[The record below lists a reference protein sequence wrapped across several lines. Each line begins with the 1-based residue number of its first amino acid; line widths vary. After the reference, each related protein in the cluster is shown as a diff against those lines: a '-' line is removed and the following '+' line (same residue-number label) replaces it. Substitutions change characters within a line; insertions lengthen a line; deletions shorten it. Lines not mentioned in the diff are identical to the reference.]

1 MMYNNY
7 INRRKQK
14 LLKIKPLFKG
24 EKTMEKISNIEIKK
38 NKKIIKLNLYIVDC
52 DEFENEDGEQQKDFF
67 SKCWTDWR
75 TIDANKEKEELLIE
89 LEILEKELE
98 KMEFYDFN
106 GYDNFCEP
114 VEITEEEYQ
123 ETNFDIKDFI
133 QSVDFYTKM

>member
-1 MMYNNY
+1 
-7 INRRKQK
+7 
-14 LLKIKPLFKG
+14 
-24 EKTMEKISNIEIKK
+24 MEKISNIEIKK

-52 DEFENEDGEQQKDFF
+52 DEFENEVGEQQKDFF
-67 SKCWTDWR
+67 SKCWIDWR

-98 KMEFYDFN
+98 KMEFYDSN

-133 QSVDFYTKM
+133 HDLKKILKKSLTFEKKCSIILLR